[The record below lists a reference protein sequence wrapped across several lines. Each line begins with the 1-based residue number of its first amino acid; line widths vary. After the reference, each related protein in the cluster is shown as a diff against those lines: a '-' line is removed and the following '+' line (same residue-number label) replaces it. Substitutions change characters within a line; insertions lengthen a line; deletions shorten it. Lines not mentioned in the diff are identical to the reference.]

1 MAKHSPPAA
10 GPESSANKPL
20 PTETTV
26 ESTSDVKV
34 NGNHLTTS
42 SDPAAG
48 EASATSVEAVKD
60 LLIDQLAT
68 SSSSLS

>member
-1 MAKHSPPAA
+1 MAKHSPPSA
-10 GPESSANKPL
+10 GQESSTNK
-20 PTETTV
+20 PTETAA

-42 SDPAAG
+42 SDPAA